1 MDTATRIEP
10 HWIGEQPRRL
20 YAALHPAMG
29 PVTGLGL
36 LVVPPL
42 LHEQARS
49 RRLLTQVAARISA
62 FGIACLRFDYFGS
75 GDSGGRGVQMDL
87 ASMREDIGVAAAA
100 LRSTPGVERIAML
113 AVRGGS
119 LALASWL
126 AAGGE
131 VDRVVLWEPIV
142 DGAGWVAELE
152 DADAR
157 ELRSTDRYP
166 LRRGVPVESS
176 ERQLMG
182 FDVSPRLRGDLAG
195 IQVSADA
202 WSHAPAIWGVLRAGV
217 SLPSLPMQK
226 VFELPADA
234 ARIGDST
241 RMDGALFVSP
251 ALQELVDALARD
263 LSDSVA
269 RGPALKELI
278 A

>member
-1 MDTATRIEP
+1 MDSAGRIEP
-10 HWIGEQPRRL
+10 RWIGDETRRL
-20 YAALHPAMG
+20 YAALHPA
-29 PVTGLGL
+29 TGATTGFGL

-42 LHEQARS
+42 LHEQPRS
-49 RRLLTQVAARISA
+49 RRLLTQLATRISA

-75 GDSGGRGVQMDL
+75 GDSGGGGQQMDL

-100 LRSTPGVERIAML
+100 LRSAPGVERIAVL

-119 LALASWL
+119 LPL
-126 AAGGE
+126 AAWLGNGGDA
-131 VDRVVLWEPIV
+131 DRVVLWEPIV

-166 LRRGVPVESS
+166 LRRGIPVESS

-182 FDVSPRLRGDLAG
+182 FGVSPRLRGDLAG
-195 IQVSADA
+195 IQVSAGA
-202 WSHAPAIWGVLRAGV
+202 WPHAPATWGVLRPGV

-263 LSDSVA
+263 LSDAVA
-269 RGPALKELI
+269 RGPALKESI